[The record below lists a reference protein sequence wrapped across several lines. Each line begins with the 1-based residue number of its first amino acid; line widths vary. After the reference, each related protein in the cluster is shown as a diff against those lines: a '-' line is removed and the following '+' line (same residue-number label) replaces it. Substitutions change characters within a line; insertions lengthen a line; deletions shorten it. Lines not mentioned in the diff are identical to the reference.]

1 MVYRTNS
8 IWSEESVNTRVAQDA
23 LNRRVFM
30 RLVGGAAAAAA
41 AGVGIGG
48 QALGASLA
56 QEAEPVA
63 GGTLRIGLNAEPDT
77 LDPHRTPSRYMWMVG
92 LPMYDPLVISDTTG
106 AIYPSLATAWE
117 ISEDQLTYTFTLRD
131 DVMFH
136 DGTPFNAE
144 AVKYNYDR
152 VVDPATGSLL
162 SNDDIGPYESSTVI
176 DDYTVEVKLS
186 APYGPL
192 LRMLSLME
200 FAIIS
205 PTAAES
211 LGLEDYG
218 FAPVGTGPFKFVEW
232 TLQESTVFEKNPD
245 YNWGA
250 SDIYP
255 ITGAAYLDGIV
266 YQYLVE
272 AGTRIA
278 ALENGEVDAITSV
291 PPLEVARLEESSDF
305 TIEKY
310 AASGHPSAFILNT
323 SKPPTDDLNV
333 RTAINLAMDRE
344 ALVAAL
350 YDNQNDPAYG
360 PLSPVTFGYW
370 PEGPERWAFNPE
382 EADRL
387 LQESGWAKDGEYYQ
401 KDGEPLTLELYAFGT
416 AGPTGEAVQAELRLS
431 GIQVNVNILEFTE
444 QKRITFEGL
453 HNLCL
458 ITFGAPDPRI
468 LKLLYHSINMRE
480 EGWAWT
486 KFLDSN
492 PEVQAE
498 LDAALDAGEQTS
510 VPEERETHYFEAQR
524 IINEYAL
531 VLPVKNDYQ
540 IIGLSNRINGWQQDD
555 ANFHPR
561 PYAVWLSE

>member
-1 MVYRTNS
+1 MDIT
-8 IWSEESVNTRVAQDA
+8 TRNHPSPDAIDA
-23 LNRRVFM
+23 LVARDEMNRRIFM

-41 AGVGIGG
+41 VAANAPR
-48 QALGASLA
+48 ALGAPA
-56 QEAEPVA
+56 RQATPTA

-92 LPMYDPLVISDTTG
+92 LAMYDPLVISDTSGT
-106 AIYPSLATAWE
+106 IYPNLASSWT
-117 ISEDQLTYTFTLRD
+117 ISDDGLTYTFTLRT
-131 DVMFH
+131 DVTFH

-144 AVKYNYDR
+144 AVKFNYDR

-162 SNDDIGPYESSTVI
+162 SNDDIGPYESATVI
-176 DDYTVEVKLS
+176 DDYTVAVKLS
-186 APYGPL
+186 APYGPF
-192 LRMLSLME
+192 LRMISLME

-205 PTAAES
+205 PTAAQAE
-211 LGLEDYG
+211 GLDGYG
-218 FAPVGTGPFKFVEW
+218 FKPVGTGPFRFVSW
-232 TLQESTVFEKNPD
+232 TLQDSTVFEKNPD
-245 YNWGA
+245 YAWGA
-250 SDIYP
+250 ADIYP
-255 ITGAAYLDGIV
+255 LTGPAYLDGIV
-266 YQYLVE
+266 YQYLIE

-291 PPLEVARLEESSDF
+291 PPLEVARLQGNAEL

-310 AASGHPSAFILNT
+310 AASGHPSSFIINT
-323 SKPPTDDLNV
+323 NKAPTDDLNV
-333 RTAINLAMDRE
+333 RTAINRAIDRA
-344 ALVAAL
+344 ALCQAL

-370 PEGPERWAFNPE
+370 PDGADLWSFDAE

-387 LQESGWAKDGEYYQ
+387 LGASGYTRDGEYYQ
-401 KDGEPLTLELYAFGT
+401 KDGQPLTLELYVFGT
-416 AGPTGEAVQAELRLS
+416 AGPTGEAVQAEMRLS
-431 GIQVNVNILEFTE
+431 GIQVNVNVLEFTE

-458 ITFGAPDPRI
+458 VTFGAPDPRI
-468 LKLLYHSINMRE
+468 LKLLYHSINMRQ

-492 PEVQAE
+492 PEVQAQ

-510 VPEERETHYFEAQR
+510 VPEERQAHYFEAQR
-524 IINEYAL
+524 IINEFAL

-540 IIGLSNRINGWQQDD
+540 IIGLSSRINGWQQDD

-561 PYAVWLSE
+561 PYGVWLGA